1 MRFAVLDK
9 KTAIL
14 LWWGECSP
22 NAYENQKASSGQVV
36 IPIDILPD
44 PTRKY
49 QLNEFNE
56 IDDIGLSKLGEV
68 GELRKH
74 NAIHARTT

>member
-9 KTAIL
+9 ATANL

-22 NAYENQKASSGQVV
+22 NAYENQKASDGQVV

-44 PTRKY
+44 PRRRY
-49 QLNEFNE
+49 RLNEFNE
-56 IDDIGLSKLGEV
+56 LDDIGISQYGEV
-68 GELRKH
+68 MEKVDALQPS
-74 NAIHARTT
+74 TT